1 MNASTRPPIDEA
13 VLDAIDTFCRETLEP
28 LAAEVD
34 AKSLFATRHLPA
46 LATLGI
52 MGLSLPAEYGGAELD
67 AFTLFEAIARIAGAC
82 GSTAS
87 MVTAHFLAA
96 DSIRFGGDEAQRA
109 RYLPGAASG
118 ERLGAFALTEPGAG
132 SNPLDMTTL
141 ARREGDGY
149 RLKGVKHFI
158 SNAGAADF
166 LVVYAKTDPEAGA
179 KGLSA
184 FVVEP
189 GEGVSVGPAER
200 TMGLKGGHVFEV
212 ALDHHVAEASRL
224 GPEGSGFRTALKTLD
239 PGRLDIAAC
248 AVGIADAA
256 FARACDWAKRRKV
269 GGAPIAELQGVRWML
284 ADMAT
289 DIAAA
294 RGLARLAS
302 EKRAAGERFSLE
314 ASMAK
319 LYATEMVARVADKA
333 LQIHGGYGYMS
344 DLPIERY
351 VRDARV
357 LRIYEGSSEVQRN
370 IIARYAL
377 ADDAP
382 RPVGR

>member
-1 MNASTRPPIDEA
+1 MSASATVRRSTRPSSTRST
-13 VLDAIDTFCRETLEP
+13 TFCRETLEP
-28 LAAEVD
+28 LAAEID
-34 AKSLFATRHLPA
+34 AKSLFAARHLPA
-46 LATLGI
+46 LAGSGSWGSTCR
-52 MGLSLPAEYGGAELD
+52 PNTAAPRLD

-82 GSTAS
+82 ASTAS
-87 MVTAHFLAA
+87 MVTAHFLAT
-96 DSIRFGGDEAQRA
+96 DSIRFGGDEAQKA

-179 KGLSA
+179 KGISA

-212 ALDHHVAEASRL
+212 ALDLHVAEANRL
-224 GPEGSGFRTALKTLD
+224 GAEGSGFRTALKTLD

-256 FARACDWAKRRKV
+256 FARACDWAKSRKV
-269 GGAPIAELQGVRWML
+269 GGA
-284 ADMAT
+284 ADRRIPGPAM
-289 DIAAA
+289 
-294 RGLARLAS
+294 
-302 EKRAAGERFSLE
+302 
-314 ASMAK
+314 
-319 LYATEMVARVADKA
+319 
-333 LQIHGGYGYMS
+333 
-344 DLPIERY
+344 
-351 VRDARV
+351 DAR
-357 LRIYEGSSEVQRN
+357 RHGDRHRRR
-370 IIARYAL
+370 ARPGARER
-377 ADDAP
+377 ARSAP
-382 RPVGR
+382 RASASAWKRRSPSSTPPRWPRASPTRRCRSTAATAT